1 MIDKDLKEQIH
12 KHHIIPK
19 HAGGTNDLSNLV
31 ELTRLEHS
39 WVHWWM
45 WCNERKDVFNLLESK
60 GVKITK
66 EMIEYMPWH
75 DRNDSGAAGI
85 IGLGEIDGIDQIGK
99 NNANWKGGISL
110 DSKEYDQTSKR
121 KAQKKSYRDRPEVKA
136 RKKKYNKEYSVRPE
150 NITKAEERSQTP
162 KAKAKKK
169 ESNRTYR
176 ARKKQSI

>member
-1 MIDKDLKEQIH
+1 MKTIIH

-66 EMIEYMPWH
+66 EMIQHIPWQ
-75 DRNDSGAAGI
+75 DRNDSSAAGI
-85 IGLGEIDGIDQIGK
+85 IGLGEIDGINQIGK
-99 NNANWKGGISL
+99 NNPNWKDGRSL
-110 DSKEYDQTSKR
+110 NSEEYDQTPAR
-121 KAQKKSYRDRPEVKA
+121 KSQKKSYRERPEVKA
-136 RKKKYNKEYSVRPE
+136 RKKKYNKEYNQRLEVIARKKE
-150 NITKAEERSQTP
+150 LGQTP

-169 ESNRTYR
+169 ESNRKYNE
-176 ARKKQSI
+176 RKKQLKQ